1 MSTAGIIFSNL
12 NTTTRNRLT
21 EERTVAA
28 IPFACRYR
36 LVDFAL
42 SNMVNAEVAN
52 VSIVTNYNYRSL
64 CDHIGSGKDWDLA
77 RHGAGIRV
85 VSPYQSARH
94 HTALRLYS
102 SRLDALVD
110 NAEAFS
116 SIHEEHVVLCDS
128 DVLCNVDLAAVV
140 QRHDETGADITLV
153 SVKSKESWEA
163 RAPRIC
169 LSAHSD
175 GRIEDIVLS
184 NKYDEEHS
192 EMALNIFVMHSER
205 LRTLLAEALAH
216 GYTSLTRDILMRH
229 GKTGGFY
236 RYLHTGYYAFVTE
249 FKDYYNR
256 SMELLRDP
264 MAREG
269 LLGIKER
276 PIYTNVHNT
285 APARYGEEAVV
296 KGSMIADGCMVEG
309 RVENSILFRGVKI
322 GKGSVVRNSILLGGT
337 AVGKN
342 AVLDAVVADKEVVVS
357 DGRRLAG
364 CEELPYFIP
373 KKKRL

>member
-1 MSTAGIIFSNL
+1 MSIAGIIFSNL
-12 NTTTRNRLT
+12 NTTTRNLLT
-21 EERTVAA
+21 EHRTVAA

-42 SNMVNAEVAN
+42 SNMVNADVAN
-52 VSIVTNYNYRSL
+52 ISIVTNYNYRSL
-64 CDHIGSGKDWDLA
+64 RDHIGSGKDWDLA

-85 VSPYQSARH
+85 ISPYQNARH
-94 HTALRLYS
+94 HASAKLYS

-110 NAEAFS
+110 NAEVLS
-116 SIHEEHVVLCDS
+116 SFQEDHVLLCDS
-128 DVLCNVDLAAVV
+128 DVLCNVDLSAVAAT
-140 QRHDETGADITLV
+140 HDEKGADITLV
-153 SVKSKESWEA
+153 SVKSKEGWEA
-163 RAPRIC
+163 RAPRLC
-169 LSAHSD
+169 LSVTED
-175 GRIEDIVLS
+175 GRVNDVVLA
-184 NKYDEEHS
+184 NRYDRAHAET
-192 EMALNIFVMHSER
+192 ALNIFVMRSHR
-205 LRTLLAEALAH
+205 LRTLLSEASAH

-229 GKTGGFY
+229 VKHGGFY

-256 SMELLRDP
+256 SMELLKDP
-264 MAREG
+264 VAREG

-276 PIYTNVHNT
+276 PIFTNVHNT

-296 KGSMIADGCMVEG
+296 KRSMIADGCRVEG
-309 RVENSILFRGVKI
+309 RVENSILFRGVKV

-337 AVGKN
+337 VVGTN
-342 AVLDAVVADKEVVVS
+342 AVLDSVVSDKEAFVS
-357 DGRRLAG
+357 DGRHLAG